1 MGWAVWLLI
10 PVVLTVVAALASW
23 LRARP
28 ARTPNTQQ
36 AMQAHGEFLEALTRP
51 AESKDTS
58 PLPSADDRPAP

>member
-10 PVVLTVVAALASW
+10 PVVVTMLAAVGSW

-36 AMQAHGEFLEALTRP
+36 AMQAHGEFLDALSQT
-51 AESKDTS
+51 AQSKERG
-58 PLPSADDRPAP
+58 LQAPPPE